1 MIYSFIAKPWDIVDY
16 GVCDIEDI
24 LNEIPK
30 NTIVVTIING
40 RDKMIA
46 IPKREQ
52 TEEEIKRTKRFA
64 IEVIKSIIKY
74 YKKLINMYIL
84 IYY

>member
-1 MIYSFIAKPWDIVDY
+1 MIYFFIAKPWDIVDY

-30 NTIVVTIING
+30 NTIVVTVING
-40 RDKMIA
+40 GDKMIA

-64 IEVIKSIIKY
+64 IEVIKSKI
-74 YKKLINMYIL
+74 
-84 IYY
+84 